1 MRERKEKEKTWQAHP
16 SAIHSRG
23 SCLTVAIFNE
33 IVLKLF
39 ARFFAYKSQLHE
51 EACRKKDERRN
62 FFLFFPCLLK
72 LNLMLGKR
80 R

>member
-23 SCLTVAIFNE
+23 FCLTVAIFNE

-51 EACRKKDERRN
+51 EACSKRKKEEN
-62 FFLFFPCLLK
+62 FLFFLLIK
-72 LNLMLGKR
+72 N
-80 R
+80 